1 MALSTYADLKSSIA
15 SWLDREDADF
25 IARVPD
31 FITLCEQRL
40 NYGGAD
46 GTGLRVAEMEKVAT
60 LTPDAGGNLTLPA
73 DYLESRSFNAGVPG
87 YGSPR
92 LTTPSAMVG
101 QYGASGISRDIA
113 VTGASVATHP
123 RSNGPVTLTYY
134 AKIPAL
140 SDATPTNWLLTKAP
154 GIYLYGSLLESAPFE
169 SDDARMQSWLALYAS
184 ALAGLK
190 ATDVGARFANA
201 VSRVRGPTP

>member
-1 MALSTYADLKSSIA
+1 MALSTYAGLKAAIP
-15 SWLDREDADF
+15 SWVDREDTDF
-25 IARVPD
+25 AARVPD
-31 FITLCEQRL
+31 FIALCEQRL

-46 GTGLRVAEMEKVAT
+46 GAGLRVAEMEKVAA
-60 LTPDAGGNLTLPA
+60 LTPDANGNLTFPA
-73 DYLESRSFNAGVPG
+73 DYLESRSFNSSVPG

-101 QYGASGISRDIA
+101 QYGAGGIAQDIA
-113 VTGASVATHP
+113 VTGGVVATYP

-140 SDATPTNWLLTKAP
+140 SDANPTNWLLTKAP

-190 ATDVGARFANA
+190 STDVGSRFANA